1 MHGAPA
7 VSYPVGRSR
16 VAGALLL
23 AAWAAGAAGVIA
35 WLLVADPAPARWAA
49 CVAAVLIG
57 GAVALH
63 AWTRS
68 VRGELAWSGEEWSW
82 TRNARAQAGGLVD
95 AVLDLQHTMLL
106 RWQVSPGSAAGRW
119 LWVERRTD
127 PARWDAL
134 RRAVYSRARPE
145 SPRGARPGREGRT

>member
-35 WLLVADPAPARWAA
+35 WCLVAEPGPERRAA

-63 AWTRS
+63 SWMRS
-68 VRGELAWSGEEWSW
+68 ARGELAWSGEDWSW
-82 TRNARAQAGGLVD
+82 THEARVQAGGVVES
-95 AVLDLQHTMLL
+95 VLDLQHTMLL
-106 RWQVSPGSAAGRW
+106 RWQASAGSGAAPW
-119 LWVERRTD
+119 LWVEKRTA

-145 SPRGARPGREGRT
+145 APRGARPGRERRT